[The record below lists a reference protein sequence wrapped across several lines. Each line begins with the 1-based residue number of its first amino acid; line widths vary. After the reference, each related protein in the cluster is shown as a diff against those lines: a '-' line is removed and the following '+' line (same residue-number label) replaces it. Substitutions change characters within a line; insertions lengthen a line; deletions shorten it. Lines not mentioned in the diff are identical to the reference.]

1 MFYQAVVKKQGNTDA
16 LYLLFSV
23 IKRVCL
29 MQMSV
34 RIMIILLCEQSGK
47 KKISRSIVGFLV

>member
-1 MFYQAVVKKQGNTDA
+1 
-16 LYLLFSV
+16 
-23 IKRVCL
+23 